1 MAKTSYF
8 LVIFDIPCIIQKKKN
23 FSGARVRYAGKRRR
37 SLTRKSGFL
46 QQKLQDFCYQNK
58 YAGSGCL
65 YKIQKSM
72 QELEKLLKKKDK
84 KRKQVRLPLEPSSKQ
99 TEIYEKIVKFNR
111 IIRPVFA
118 VFNKS
123 KETVKKRLLFS
134 AESFI
139 ILFVFSEWIIQ

>member
-8 LVIFDIPCIIQKKKN
+8 LVNVDIPCIIYKKKN

-37 SLTRKSGFL
+37 SLIRKSGFL

-84 KRKQVRLPLEPSSKQ
+84 KRK
-99 TEIYEKIVKFNR
+99 
-111 IIRPVFA
+111 
-118 VFNKS
+118 
-123 KETVKKRLLFS
+123 
-134 AESFI
+134 
-139 ILFVFSEWIIQ
+139 